1 MRKLL
6 VIGIG
11 AGNPDHMTV
20 QAISGL
26 NRADV
31 LFIPDKGAKKSDLA
45 ELRRQIC
52 DRFVTNPKSR
62 RVEFDVPVRAEPA
75 PSYRSTVDDWHEAI
89 AEIYESLIRDELA
102 EDGCGAFLIWGDP
115 SLYDS
120 ALRILDRVRLRGNVA
135 FELEVIPGITA
146 VQALAASHKMALNRI
161 GDPVLITTGRRLTQ
175 EGMPD
180 NAGSTV
186 VMLDGKC
193 AFNTLADKNLIIHWG
208 AYLGTPDEIVIYGR
222 LGEVGEEIEKVRE
235 EARRKKGW
243 IMDTYLLRKPDE
255 PEELE
260 DRLIQTILYRNDLEI
275 ATWIIVEPW
284 AEEYLID
291 PHKEVQIRLFGKS
304 PQIGSIEIEQSGD
317 CLLIWPFE
325 GVIPRLFI
333 DDRELEISP
342 RT

>member
-20 QAISGL
+20 QAINGL
-26 NRADV
+26 NQADV
-31 LFIPDKGAKKSDLA
+31 LFIPDKGEKKNDLA
-45 ELRRQIC
+45 DLRRQIC

-89 AEIYESLIRDELA
+89 ATIYEDLIRDEIA
-102 EDGCGAFLIWGDP
+102 QNGCGAFLIWGDP

-120 ALRILDRVRLRGNVA
+120 ALRILERVRLRGNVA

-161 GDPVLITTGRRLTQ
+161 GDSILITTGRRLTQ
-175 EGMPD
+175 EGLAD

-193 AFNTLADKNLIIHWG
+193 AFNVLTDKDVVIHWG
-208 AYLGTPDEIVIYGR
+208 AYLGTPDEILLSGR
-222 LGEVGEEIEKVRE
+222 IGDVGAEIEKVRE
-235 EARRKKGW
+235 EARRQKGW
-243 IMDTYLLRKPDE
+243 IMDTYMLRKPGE
-255 PEELE
+255 PEE
-260 DRLIQTILYRNDLEI
+260 
-275 ATWIIVEPW
+275 
-284 AEEYLID
+284 
-291 PHKEVQIRLFGKS
+291 
-304 PQIGSIEIEQSGD
+304 
-317 CLLIWPFE
+317 
-325 GVIPRLFI
+325 
-333 DDRELEISP
+333 
-342 RT
+342 

>member
-20 QAISGL
+20 QAINGL

-31 LFIPDKGAKKSDLA
+31 LFVPDKGARKNDLA

-62 RVEFDVPVRAEPA
+62 RVEFDVPVRAEPTS
-75 PSYRSTVDDWHEAI
+75 SYRVTVDDWHEAI
-89 AEIYESLIRDELA
+89 AEIYEGLIGNELA

-120 ALRILDRVRLRGNVA
+120 ALRILERVRLRGNVG

-146 VQALAASHKMALNRI
+146 IQALAASHATALNRI
-161 GDPVLITTGRRLTQ
+161 GDSILVTTGRRLTE
-175 EGMPD
+175 EGLPA

-193 AFNTLADKNLIIHWG
+193 AFNTLVDQDVFIQWG
-208 AYLGTPDEIVIYGR
+208 AYLGTADEIILSGR
-222 LGEVGEEIEKVRE
+222 LGDVGAEIEKVRE

-243 IMDTYLLRKPDE
+243 IMDTYLLRKPGE
-255 PEELE
+255 PEE
-260 DRLIQTILYRNDLEI
+260 
-275 ATWIIVEPW
+275 
-284 AEEYLID
+284 
-291 PHKEVQIRLFGKS
+291 
-304 PQIGSIEIEQSGD
+304 
-317 CLLIWPFE
+317 
-325 GVIPRLFI
+325 
-333 DDRELEISP
+333 
-342 RT
+342 

>member
-20 QAISGL
+20 QAIDGL

-31 LFIPDKGAKKSDLA
+31 LFIPDKGAKKNDLA

-75 PSYRSTVDDWHEAI
+75 PSYRPTVDDWHEAI
-89 AEIYESLIRDELA
+89 AAIYEGLIRDELA

-120 ALRILDRVRLRGNVA
+120 ALRILERVRLRGNVA
-135 FELEVIPGITA
+135 FELEVVPGITA

-161 GDPVLITTGRRLTQ
+161 GDSILVTTGRRLTE

-193 AFNTLADKNLIIHWG
+193 AFNTLDDKNLIIYWG
-208 AYLGTPDEIVIYGR
+208 AYLGTPDEILISGR
-222 LGEVGEEIEKVRE
+222 LGDVGAEIEKTRE

-243 IMDTYLLRKPDE
+243 IMDTYLLRKPGE
-255 PEELE
+255 
-260 DRLIQTILYRNDLEI
+260 
-275 ATWIIVEPW
+275 
-284 AEEYLID
+284 
-291 PHKEVQIRLFGKS
+291 
-304 PQIGSIEIEQSGD
+304 
-317 CLLIWPFE
+317 
-325 GVIPRLFI
+325 
-333 DDRELEISP
+333 
-342 RT
+342 

>member
-11 AGNPDHMTV
+11 AGNPEHMTV

-31 LFIPDKGAKKSDLA
+31 LFIPDKGAKKNDLS
-45 ELRRQIC
+45 ELRRHIC

-62 RVEFDVPVRAEPA
+62 RVEFDVPVRAEPS
-75 PSYRSTVDDWHEAI
+75 PSYRATVDDWHEAI
-89 AEIYESLIRDELA
+89 AEIYEGLIRDQLA

-120 ALRILDRVRLRGNVA
+120 ALRILERVRRRANVDFA
-135 FELEVIPGITA
+135 LEVIPGITA

-175 EGMPD
+175 EGMPE

-193 AFNTLADKNLIIHWG
+193 AFNTLDDKNLVIHWG
-208 AYLGTPDEIVIYGR
+208 AYLGTPDEIILSGR
-222 LGEVGEEIEKVRE
+222 LGEVGAEIERVRE
-235 EARRKKGW
+235 EARQRKGW
-243 IMDTYLLRKPDE
+243 IMDTYLLRKPGE
-255 PEELE
+255 PEE
-260 DRLIQTILYRNDLEI
+260 
-275 ATWIIVEPW
+275 
-284 AEEYLID
+284 
-291 PHKEVQIRLFGKS
+291 G
-304 PQIGSIEIEQSGD
+304 
-317 CLLIWPFE
+317 
-325 GVIPRLFI
+325 
-333 DDRELEISP
+333 
-342 RT
+342 

>member
-20 QAISGL
+20 QAINGL
-26 NRADV
+26 NQADV
-31 LFIPDKGAKKSDLA
+31 LFIPDKGEKKNDLA
-45 ELRRQIC
+45 DLRRQIC

-89 AEIYESLIRDELA
+89 AAIYEGLIRDEIA
-102 EDGCGAFLIWGDP
+102 QDGCGAFLIWGDP

-120 ALRILDRVRLRGNVA
+120 ALRILERVRLRGNVA

-146 VQALAASHKMALNRI
+146 IQALAASHKMALNRI
-161 GDPVLITTGRRLTQ
+161 GDPILITTGRRLTEQ
-175 EGMPD
+175 GMPD

-193 AFNTLADKNLIIHWG
+193 AFNTLADKDVVIHWG
-208 AYLGTPDEIVIYGR
+208 AYLGTPDEIILSGR
-222 LGEVGEEIEKVRE
+222 LGDVGAEIEKVRD

-243 IMDTYLLRKPDE
+243 IMDTYLLRKPGE
-255 PEELE
+255 P
-260 DRLIQTILYRNDLEI
+260 
-275 ATWIIVEPW
+275 
-284 AEEYLID
+284 
-291 PHKEVQIRLFGKS
+291 G
-304 PQIGSIEIEQSGD
+304 
-317 CLLIWPFE
+317 
-325 GVIPRLFI
+325 
-333 DDRELEISP
+333 DDR
-342 RT
+342 

>member
-31 LFIPDKGAKKSDLA
+31 LFIPDKGAKKNDLA

-52 DRFVTNPKSR
+52 DRFVTNPNSR

-75 PSYRSTVDDWHEAI
+75 PSYRATVDDWHEAI
-89 AEIYESLIRDELA
+89 AALYEDLINGEIAD
-102 EDGCGAFLIWGDP
+102 DGCGAFLIWGDP

-120 ALRILDRVRLRGNVA
+120 ALRILDRVRLRGKVA

-146 VQALAASHKMALNRI
+146 IQALAASHAMALNRI
-161 GDPVLITTGRRLTQ
+161 GDSVLITTGRRLIE
-175 EGMPD
+175 EGLAD

-193 AFNTLADKNLIIHWG
+193 AFNTLADKDVVIHWG
-208 AYLGTPDEIVIYGR
+208 AYLGTPDEIIISGR
-222 LGEVGEEIEKVRE
+222 ISDVGADIERTRE
-235 EARRKKGW
+235 EARKKKGW
-243 IMDTYLLRKPDE
+243 IMDTYMLRKHG
-255 PEELE
+255 EE
-260 DRLIQTILYRNDLEI
+260 Q
-275 ATWIIVEPW
+275 
-284 AEEYLID
+284 
-291 PHKEVQIRLFGKS
+291 
-304 PQIGSIEIEQSGD
+304 
-317 CLLIWPFE
+317 
-325 GVIPRLFI
+325 
-333 DDRELEISP
+333 
-342 RT
+342 